1 MCSTLEMRLAMLW
14 AAIDEVALAAR
25 ADQAG
30 HTDPGDLAKR
40 LAGLWAM
47 IAELDPALAARL
59 HGYGPDADR
68 DSPLCRHPG
77 RANGSQ
83 FPTISISMVAVT
95 SGCSRTCT
103 WCAPMVLIGLG
114 ISIRRR
120 SSSEPPAARTA
131 SAMSGGLT
139 EPNSRPVL
147 PALVASRTLSAPSR
161 PATSLASSRP
171 RMSLAERARLIRSTC
186 FSAPR
191 VQRIA
196 RPRGT
201 R

>member
-1 MCSTLEMRLAMLW
+1 MCSTLEVRLAMLR
-14 AAIDEVALAAR
+14 AAIDEVAHTAR

-30 HTDPGDLAKR
+30 HTDLVDLARR

-47 IAELDPALAARL
+47 IVELDPALAARL
-59 HGYGPDADR
+59 HGYGPDTGWDA
-68 DSPLCRHPG
+68 PLCRH
-77 RANGSQ
+77 RAVITGQ

-95 SGCSRTCT
+95 SGCSRTRT

-114 ISIRRR
+114 TSIRRR
-120 SSSEPPAARTA
+120 SSSGPPAARTA
-131 SAMSGGLT
+131 SAMSEGLT

-161 PATSLASSRP
+161 PAASLASSRP
-171 RMSLAERARLIRSTC
+171 RISLADRARLIRSTC